1 MSSFTAERVPGTSP
15 AEMPRNKGRIKGSL
29 RIGRSRAVNRTG
41 RVIHQ
46 IAMIGVAVIFA
57 FPLYWVV
64 VTAFNSHGGVFSIPP
79 NFLPAFHTGAF
90 TYVLTHTHWLRYM
103 GNTVFIACS
112 TVMLVI
118 ITSAMAGYALAELK
132 FRGSGFLFLMVIGVM
147 MLPTQALL
155 VPQYAIAMHLHL
167 LNTYAVQI
175 IPFAASTFGVF
186 LFRQFFKGLPR
197 EYWEAA
203 RLDGV
208 GHFTYIRR
216 VALPLAKPAVVTT
229 ALLTF
234 ITSWNQFQW
243 PLIMTQS
250 HAIQPIEVA
259 LAHYMQT
266 FEANW
271 RKLTSAV
278 VLALAPIVVIFLILQ
293 RHIVAGVA
301 GRDSGV
307 NK

>member
-1 MSSFTAERVPGTSP
+1 MKVSTQDRANVGQAAERAGTGMAKS
-15 AEMPRNKGRIKGSL
+15 AVGKSVTGFGR
-29 RIGRSRAVNRTG
+29 RTG
-41 RVIHQ
+41 KIVHQ
-46 IAMIGVAVIFA
+46 IAMVAVAVLFA

-64 VTAFNSHGGVFSIPP
+64 VTAFNTHGGVYSIPP
-79 NFLPAFHTGAF
+79 NFIPAFHTGAF

-103 GNTVFIACS
+103 ANTVFIAVS
-112 TVMLVI
+112 TVLLVI
-118 ITSAMAGYALAELK
+118 LTSAMAGYALSELK
-132 FRGSGFLFLMVIGVM
+132 FRGSNLFFLMVIGVM

-155 VPQYAIAMHLHL
+155 VPQYSIALHLHL
-167 LNTYAVQI
+167 LNTYAIQI
-175 IPFAASTFGVF
+175 LPFAASTFGVF

-208 GHFTYIRR
+208 GHLRYIRK
-216 VALPLAKPAVVTT
+216 VAMPLARPAVVTT

-234 ITSWNQFQW
+234 IISWNQFQW

-266 FEANW
+266 FQANW

-278 VLALAPIVVIFLILQ
+278 VLALAPIVILFLILQ

-301 GRDSGV
+301 GRNSGV
-307 NK
+307 NQ